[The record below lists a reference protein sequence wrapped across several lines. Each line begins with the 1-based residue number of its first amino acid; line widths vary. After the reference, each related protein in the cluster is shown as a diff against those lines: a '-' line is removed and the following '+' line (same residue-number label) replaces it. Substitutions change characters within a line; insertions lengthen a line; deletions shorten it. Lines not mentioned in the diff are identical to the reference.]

1 MKTQQKR
8 LLELLGTPDV
18 RFKIPVYQRVYSW
31 NDAQCEELWHDTLR
45 AGRLNSEHFVG
56 TVLYSVEEE
65 AGGGTRQF
73 DIIDGQQRMATLTI
87 MLAAFVDYLR
97 SADEAPG
104 LIDAEEIGRTYLH
117 IDSDAVVPKLTLARA
132 DSDTLAAVVGAG
144 AMPDEPSERVVEN
157 YRLFKGHMEKEGDFE
172 AELFWQGVQN
182 LLAIVAELD
191 DDDSPQLVFESLNSK
206 GMPLTMGD
214 LVRNSLLVGVGHKEQ
229 ARLYHEYWT
238 KIEAAIG
245 DDPDGTKLNAAV
257 HGWLAIRFPRA
268 RIHDA
273 GDVYDVFKSYIIDV
287 YDGSLE
293 ELLEELR
300 GFCEMFG
307 ETIRNNPD
315 KKFTAADWAKG
326 KARTRAGSFDDL
338 HGPVNTPLTRDLGAS
353 RRTFT

>member
-1 MKTQQKR
+1 MRTQQKK
-8 LLELLGTPDV
+8 LLDLLGTPHV

-31 NDAQCEELWHDTLR
+31 NDAQCEELWRDVLR

-56 TVLYSVEEE
+56 TVLYSVEEGTE
-65 AGGGTRQF
+65 GGIRQF
-73 DIIDGQQRMATLTI
+73 DVIDGQQRMATLTI
-87 MLAAFVDYLR
+87 MLAAFADYLR
-97 SADEAPG
+97 SANGMPG
-104 LIDAEEIGRTYLH
+104 GVNASEIEQAYLRA
-117 IDSDAVVPKLTLARA
+117 DGAVEPKLTLARA
-132 DSDTLAAVVGAG
+132 DCDTLAAVIGTD

-157 YRLFKGHMEKEGDFE
+157 YRLFKGYMEKADNFDPVH
-172 AELFWQGVQN
+172 FWQGVQN

-229 ARLYHEYWT
+229 ARLYHEYWEQ
-238 KIEAAIG
+238 IEAAIG

-273 GDVYDVFKSYIIDV
+273 GEVYDVFKSYIIDV

-293 ELLEELR
+293 DLLEELR

-307 ETIRNNPD
+307 ETIRSNPD
-315 KKFTAADWAKG
+315 KKFTVADWAKG

-338 HGPVNTPLTRDLGAS
+338 RGPKSSPLKRDLGAS